1 MLLNDYVI
9 EHLKVQTFHF
19 RIVKMLKSDFDYRQ
33 RKFEKEALAKAKE
46 EKRKR
51 ELAIRREQQAR
62 KRQEELDAKR
72 RAKAEEQQRL
82 KEEEESRKDKLRE
95 LNGGTFLE
103 TTLSPIPLPEETAL
117 ALGIKRWVD
126 KVQLPASVSAELMAQ
141 RASKNGALLF
151 ELTAENGRLT
161 HAGVLDFSA
170 PEGTVAIPPHVA
182 SCLWE
187 SGTCEGKVLVRYKR
201 LLDGKFARLQPLKMG
216 FHESV
221 GEDLRDILEQRLS
234 QQSVLTEGDILK
246 IHLPQEDTP
255 FELKVVELEPSSAVK
270 ILDTDLEVDVLPSEE
285 VESLINERMKAATKS
300 FHFTQRV
307 TKPLEDELA
316 KHDLIPEKMD
326 IDEGVKPVVIPEK
339 MDIEEVPSEVP
350 HELPE
355 EVAETEQD
363 VILCSIRL
371 PDGSSLRRRFRQED
385 SVSLLFQFL
394 NAKVRN
400 HLFLICMM

>member
-1 MLLNDYVI
+1 
-9 EHLKVQTFHF
+9 
-19 RIVKMLKSDFDYRQ
+19 MLKSDFDYRQ
-33 RKFEKEALAKAKE
+33 RKLEKEALVKAKE

-51 ELAIRREQQAR
+51 ELAINRERQAR
-62 KRQEELDAKR
+62 KRQEELDAKK

-82 KEEEESRKDKLRE
+82 KEEEESRKEQLRQF
-95 LNGGTFLE
+95 NQGTFLE

-126 KVQLPASVSAELMAQ
+126 KVQLPASVSADLMQQ

-151 ELTAENGRLT
+151 ELTAENGHQT

-170 PEGTVAIPPHVA
+170 PEGTIAIPPHVA
-182 SCLWE
+182 NCLWE

-221 GEDLRDILEQRLS
+221 GEDLRDVLEQRLS

-285 VESLINERMKAATKS
+285 VESLINERMKSTKA

-307 TKPLEDELA
+307 THSIKDEVVEPES
-316 KHDLIPEKMD
+316 IPEKMD
-326 IDEGVKPVVIPEK
+326 IDEVSHELPV
-339 MDIEEVPSEVP
+339 
-350 HELPE
+350 ELPE
-355 EVAETEQD
+355 EVEESEKD
-363 VILCSIRL
+363 VILCSIQL
-371 PDGSSLRRRFRQED
+371 PDGSSLRRRFRRED
-385 SVSLLFQFL
+385 SVSSLFQFL
-394 NAKVRN
+394 NAKVRD
-400 HLFLICMM
+400 LVFLIYVM